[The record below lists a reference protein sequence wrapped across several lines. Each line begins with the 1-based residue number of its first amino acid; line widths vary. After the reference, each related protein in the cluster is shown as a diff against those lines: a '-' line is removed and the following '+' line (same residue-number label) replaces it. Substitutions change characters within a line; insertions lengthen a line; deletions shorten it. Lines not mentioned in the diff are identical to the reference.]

1 MYASEFNLFAKY
13 IYLCLGALI
22 SMVLEKEKRWKSYLA
37 RDIKGNKTFFSR
49 YFSNKRKTRKIV
61 GSLLKEM
68 GDLVTWDT
76 EKAEVL
82 NDLFASC
89 FTSKNSRLNIAQ
101 APEGKGWAWR
111 MKNHPL

>member
-1 MYASEFNLFAKY
+1 MSKHLGIRIGKLRLRQLNLT
-13 IYLCLGALI
+13 
-22 SMVLEKEKRWKSYLA
+22 
-37 RDIKGNKTFFSR
+37 RDIKSFYRDTSD
-49 YFSNKRKTRKIV
+49 KRKS
-61 GSLLKEM
+61 GEDFGPLLKEM

-101 APEGKGWAWR
+101 APEGKGWARR